1 MEKGGSEGFRMNNI
15 VKNAREVDSPFIH
28 GHHPPSMKSM
38 TTVNRGQ
45 LTPLKKD
52 HKDRSKQEMTFEM
65 MAERKNAKGQK
76 LNPISGES
84 LKHL

>member
-1 MEKGGSEGFRMNNI
+1 MNNI
-15 VKNAREVDSPFIH
+15 VKNAREADSPFVH

-38 TTVNRGQ
+38 TIVNRGQ

-52 HKDRSKQEMTFEM
+52 HKDRSKQEMNFEM
-65 MAERKNAKGQK
+65 MAERKNVKGQR
-76 LNPISGES
+76 LNPIAGES